1 MGGGGERDGRAGCPG
16 GGGGG
21 GGRGDQGGGR
31 MGLIL
36 QFVGRRPNVH
46 NVPDGMVSE
55 VSACS
60 AGDPDSTPGSER
72 SLGEGN
78 GCPPQYSCLGN
89 PMDRKAWWATALGA
103 QRVRHDLVTNP
114 PCLLQHY
121 LQ

>member
-1 MGGGGERDGRAGCPG
+1 MLGARLSSGRRRRQRLAQRAARR
-16 GGGGG
+16 GGG

-36 QFVGRRPNVH
+36 QFVDVDPLFITAQMAWSVKCLP
-46 NVPDGMVSE
+46 VMQE
-55 VSACS
+55 TACS
-60 AGDPDSTPGSER
+60 AGYADSTPGSER

-103 QRVRHDLVTNP
+103 KESDMT
-114 PCLLQHY
+114 
-121 LQ
+121 